1 MRLAALPRA
10 PLAHLPTPLED
21 APRLSAALAGVRVL
35 VKRDDLTGLALG
47 GNKTRKLEYL
57 LGDALAQKATVVITE
72 GPVQSN
78 HCRQTAAA
86 AARLGLPCVLV
97 LSSEQPAPTVQGNLL
112 LDRLFGAEIHLV
124 RSREERK
131 RTLEELAAAA
141 RARGERPYAIPT
153 GGSTPVGA
161 AAYVRAAFELAA
173 QLVERGVAASR
184 LLLATSTS
192 GGTQAGLV
200 LGAVLLGQPSRVV
213 GIAVEPDAATIRQRV
228 AELANATAD
237 LLEVPVRITPEMVE
251 VDDRWVG
258 PGYSVPEETT
268 IEALQLA
275 ARQEGLVLDPVYT
288 GKAMAGLIGA
298 IRGGEIG
305 ADETVVFLHTG
316 GAPAIFAAADW
327 LASRLV
333 SG

>member
-1 MRLAALPRA
+1 M
-10 PLAHLPTPLED
+10 
-21 APRLSAALAGVRVL
+21 
-35 VKRDDLTGLALG
+35 
-47 GNKTRKLEYL
+47 
-57 LGDALAQKATVVITE
+57 
-72 GPVQSN
+72 
-78 HCRQTAAA
+78 
-86 AARLGLPCVLV
+86 
-97 LSSEQPAPTVQGNLL
+97 QGNLL

-124 RSREERK
+124 RSREECK
-131 RTLEELAAAA
+131 RTLEELVAAA

-153 GGSTPVGA
+153 GGSTPVGV

-200 LGAVLLGQPSRVV
+200 LGAVLWGQPFRVV
-213 GIAVEPDAATIRQRV
+213 GIAVQPDAATIRQRV

-258 PGYSVPEETT
+258 PGHGVPEETT

-275 ARQEGLVLDPVYT
+275 AR
-288 GKAMAGLIGA
+288 
-298 IRGGEIG
+298 
-305 ADETVVFLHTG
+305 
-316 GAPAIFAAADW
+316 
-327 LASRLV
+327 
-333 SG
+333 